1 MTKMELTPTFHSID
15 IGCYALNYILL
26 DESGYMQARI
36 GNKAPNL
43 SVSEWVQ
50 GRPTNIDK
58 ENGNV
63 VLVEVFQVNCPGC
76 FTHGI
81 PQAIDMYRK
90 YRDSDL
96 KVLGVATAFED
107 FDKNTIENLRL
118 LLTTGELIGEPVR
131 VLGQYGH
138 LLPGNKLSYKI
149 PFPVGLDVLLRVG
162 PLTREKIMDF
172 IEANIPAYRSYSE
185 KDKQSAY
192 EQVQQYLQQ
201 KQFSAKTFEVY
212 GLRGTPS
219 AILVDK
225 KGMLRQTFFGSNGF
239 LEGSIMQLLGE

>member
-1 MTKMELTPTFHSID
+1 MH
-15 IGCYALNYILL
+15 
-26 DESGYMQARI
+26 ARI
-36 GNKAPNL
+36 GNKAPDL

-50 GRPTNIDK
+50 GRPTNINN
-58 ENGNV
+58 ESGNV

-96 KVLGVATAFED
+96 RVLGVATAFED
-107 FDKNTIENLRL
+107 YDKNTIENLRL

-131 VLGQYGH
+131 VLGQYGQ

-149 PFPVGLDVLLRVG
+149 PFPVGMDVLLKIG
-162 PLTREKIMDF
+162 PVTREKIIDF
-172 IEANIPAYRSYSE
+172 IEANIPEFRSYLE
-185 KDKQSAY
+185 KDKQSTY
-192 EQVQQYLQQ
+192 SQVQQYLQQ
-201 KQFSAKTFEVY
+201 KQFSAKTFEEY

-225 KGMLRQTFFGSNGF
+225 KGILRQTFFGSNGF
-239 LEGSIMQLLGE
+239 LESSIKQLLTD

>member
-1 MTKMELTPTFHSID
+1 MH
-15 IGCYALNYILL
+15 
-26 DESGYMQARI
+26 ARI
-36 GNKAPNL
+36 GNKAPDL

-50 GRPTNIDK
+50 GRPTNINN
-58 ENGNV
+58 ESGNV

-96 KVLGVATAFED
+96 RVLGVATAFED
-107 FDKNTIENLRL
+107 YDKNTIENLRL

-131 VLGQYGH
+131 VLGQYGQ

-149 PFPVGLDVLLRVG
+149 PFPVGMDVLLKIG
-162 PLTREKIMDF
+162 PVTREKIIDF
-172 IEANIPAYRSYSE
+172 IEANIPEFRSYLE
-185 KDKQSAY
+185 KDKQSTY
-192 EQVQQYLQQ
+192 SQVQQYLQQ
-201 KQFSAKTFEVY
+201 KQFSAKTFEEY

-225 KGMLRQTFFGSNGF
+225 KGILRQTFFGSNGF
-239 LEGSIMQLLGE
+239 LESSIKQLLSE

>member
-1 MTKMELTPTFHSID
+1 MH
-15 IGCYALNYILL
+15 
-26 DESGYMQARI
+26 ARI
-36 GNKAPNL
+36 GNKAPDL

-50 GRPTNIDK
+50 GRPTNIGN

-96 KVLGVATAFED
+96 RVLGVATAFED
-107 FDKNTIENLRL
+107 YDKNTIANLRL

-131 VLGQYGH
+131 VLRQYGQ

-149 PFPVGLDVLLRVG
+149 PFPVGMDVLNKIG
-162 PLTREKIMDF
+162 PVTREKIMDF
-172 IEANIPAYRSYSE
+172 IEANIPDFRAYLE
-185 KDKQSAY
+185 KDKQSTY
-192 EQVQQYLQQ
+192 TQVQHYLQQ
-201 KQFSAKTFEVY
+201 KQFSAKTFEEY

-219 AILVDK
+219 AILIDK
-225 KGMLRQTFFGSNGF
+225 KGILRQTFFGSNGF
-239 LEGSIMQLLGE
+239 LESSIKQLLSE

>member
-1 MTKMELTPTFHSID
+1 MH
-15 IGCYALNYILL
+15 
-26 DESGYMQARI
+26 ARI
-36 GNKAPNL
+36 GNKAPDL

-50 GRPTNIDK
+50 GRPTNINN

-96 KVLGVATAFED
+96 RVLGVATAFED
-107 FDKNTIENLRL
+107 YDKNTIENLRL

-131 VLGQYGH
+131 VLGQYGQ

-149 PFPVGLDVLLRVG
+149 PFPVGMDVLLKIGSV
-162 PLTREKIMDF
+162 TREKIIDF
-172 IEANIPAYRSYSE
+172 IEANIPEFRSYLE
-185 KDKQSAY
+185 KDKQSTY
-192 EQVQQYLQQ
+192 SQVQQYLQQ
-201 KQFSAKTFEVY
+201 KQFSAKTFEEY
-212 GLRGTPS
+212 ALRGTPS
-219 AILVDK
+219 AILIDK
-225 KGMLRQTFFGSNGF
+225 KGILRQTFFGSNGF
-239 LEGSIMQLLGE
+239 LESSIKQLLSE